1 MPDAL
6 IIGYGVTFDDSG
18 RVLLLHRRPDHPP
31 WADHWWMPGDVT
43 PLTEE
48 PDATV
53 PRVFEQLMSQRVA
66 AGFLATIFG
75 EEPATGRHTVHNA
88 YRVTV
93 VAALDSQPQDETNP
107 FDAAEWYGPEQALA
121 LLPNE
126 QAALLKTALDLEAKG
141 IVPEPAGDLD
151 ALFAEQPTRAARP
164 AAPMRQPRE
173 ERRALGAEL
182 LAEVTGNPNLADGLS
197 EQLGALGDW
206 LVEHVWGE
214 VWQTEQPSRRDRSIA
229 AIALCASLRLH
240 DALRFNVTV
249 AGAMGLSRNEI
260 AEVCLQLAADI
271 GFPYA
276 NETLGLLGAHWQLES
291 DRFAPA
297 GVLPPPISR
306 LGATALDRISR
317 AWAVEEVY
325 SRPQLA
331 TRDRA
336 IVSLMAVLALGPSEA
351 VDSHMANAL
360 SSGVSAAELDGLMPL
375 VAVFA
380 GIHRAETGER
390 ALKRLVE

>member
-6 IIGYGVTFDDSG
+6 IIGYGVTFDDAG
-18 RVLLLHRRPDHPP
+18 RVLLLHRRPEHPP
-31 WADHWWMPGDVT
+31 WADHWWLPGDVT

-53 PRVFEQLMSQRVA
+53 PRIFEHLMRQRVA
-66 AGFLATIFG
+66 AGFIATIFG
-75 EEPATGRHTVHNA
+75 EEPETGRHTVHNA

-93 VAALDSQPQDETNP
+93 VGALDSQPEDETNP

-121 LLPNE
+121 VLPTE
-126 QAALLKTALDLEAKG
+126 QAQLLKTALDLEAAG
-141 IVPEPAGDLD
+141 VIPEPASDLD
-151 ALFAEQPTRAARP
+151 ALFAAEPARAPLPTAPTRR
-164 AAPMRQPRE
+164 PRE

-182 LAEVTGNPNLADGLS
+182 LAEVTGNPNIANALP

-214 VWQTEQPSRRDRSIA
+214 VWQTEQPSRRDRGIA
-229 AIALCASLRLH
+229 ALALCASLRLH

-249 AGAMGLSRNEI
+249 AEAMGLSRDEI

-276 NETLGLLGAHWQLES
+276 NETLGLLSAHWKLES
-291 DRFAPA
+291 GSFAPA
-297 GVLPPPISR
+297 RELPPPISR
-306 LGATALDRISR
+306 PATTALDRTSR
-317 AWAVEEVY
+317 AWAIEEVY

-331 TRDRA
+331 TRERA
-336 IVSLMAVLALGPSEA
+336 IVSLMAILALGPSEA
-351 VDSHMANAL
+351 ADSHMANAF
-360 SSGVSAAELDGLMPL
+360 SSGVTAEELDGLMPL

>member
-6 IIGYGVTFDDSG
+6 IIGYGVTFDDDG
-18 RVLLLHRRPDHPP
+18 RVLLLHRRPEHPP
-31 WADHWWMPGDVT
+31 WADHWWLPGDVT

-53 PRVFEQLMSQRVA
+53 PRIFEHLMRQRVA
-66 AGFLATIFG
+66 AGFIATIFG
-75 EEPATGRHTVHNA
+75 EEPETGRHTVHNA

-93 VAALDSQPQDETNP
+93 IGALDSQPQDETNP

-121 LLPNE
+121 VLPSE
-126 QAALLKTALDLEAKG
+126 QAALLKTALDLDAAG
-141 IVPEPAGDLD
+141 VVREPAGNLD
-151 ALFAEQPTRAARP
+151 ALFAEEPTRAPLPTTPTR
-164 AAPMRQPRE
+164 RPRE

-182 LAEVTGNPNLADGLS
+182 LAEVTGNPNIANALPD
-197 EQLGALGDW
+197 QLGALGDW

-214 VWQTEQPSRRDRSIA
+214 VWQTEQPSRRDRGIA
-229 AIALCASLRLH
+229 ALALCASLRLH

-249 AGAMGLSRNEI
+249 AEAMGLSRDEI

-276 NETLGLLGAHWQLES
+276 NETLGLLSAHWKLES
-291 DRFAPA
+291 GSFAPA
-297 GVLPPPISR
+297 RELPPPISR
-306 LGATALDRISR
+306 PATTALDRTSR
-317 AWAVEEVY
+317 AWAIEEVY

-331 TRDRA
+331 TRERA
-336 IVSLMAVLALGPSEA
+336 IVSLMAILALGPSEA
-351 VDSHMANAL
+351 ADSHMANAFR
-360 SSGVSAAELDGLMPL
+360 SGVTAEELDGLMPL

>member
-6 IIGYGVTFDDSG
+6 IIGYGVTFDDAG

-31 WADHWWMPGDVT
+31 WADHWWLPGDVT

-53 PRVFEQLMSQRVA
+53 PRIFEHLMRQRVA
-66 AGFLATIFG
+66 AGFIATIFG
-75 EEPATGRHTVHNA
+75 EEPETGRHTVHNA

-93 VAALDSQPQDETNP
+93 IGALDSQPQDETNP

-121 LLPNE
+121 VLPSE
-126 QAALLKTALDLEAKG
+126 QAALLKATLDLEAKG
-141 IVPEPAGDLD
+141 IVPQPAGDLD
-151 ALFAEQPTRAARP
+151 ALFAEQPTRVPRP
-164 AAPMRQPRE
+164 AGPMRRPRE

-182 LAEVTGNPNLADGLS
+182 LAEVTGNPNIAAGLAG
-197 EQLGALGDW
+197 QLGALGDW

-214 VWQTEQPSRRDRSIA
+214 VWQTEQPSRRDRCIA

-249 AGAMGLSRNEI
+249 AEAMGLSRDEI

-276 NETLGLLGAHWQLES
+276 NETLGLLGAHWKLES
-291 DRFAPA
+291 GSFTPA
-297 GVLPPPISR
+297 RELPPPISR
-306 LGATALDRISR
+306 PATTALERTSR
-317 AWAVEEVY
+317 AWAIEEVY

-331 TRDRA
+331 TRERA
-336 IVSLMAVLALGPSEA
+336 IVSLMAILALGPSEV
-351 VDSHMANAL
+351 VDSHMTNAL
-360 SSGVSAAELDGLMPL
+360 SSGVTAAELDGLMPM